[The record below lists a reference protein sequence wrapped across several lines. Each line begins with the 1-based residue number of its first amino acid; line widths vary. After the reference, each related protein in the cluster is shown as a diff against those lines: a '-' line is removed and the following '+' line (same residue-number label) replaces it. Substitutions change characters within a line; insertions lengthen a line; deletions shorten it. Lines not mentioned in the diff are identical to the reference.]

1 MIVPNEDNI
10 KILMARSL
18 NEEIRLMAENH
29 ENEVLPILRNM
40 ELSDETIYSI
50 VNADISTDNAKSLL
64 TKLKESV
71 QIDKISPEKTELI
84 ESIQNENL

>member
-1 MIVPNEDNI
+1 MIN
-10 KILMARSL
+10 KSL
-18 NEEIRLMAENH
+18 IEVIIFIAENY

-71 QIDKISPEKTELI
+71 QIDKINPEKTELI
-84 ESIQNENL
+84 ESIQN

>member
-1 MIVPNEDNI
+1 MIN
-10 KILMARSL
+10 KSL
-18 NEEIRLMAENH
+18 NEEIKLIAENY

-50 VNADISTDNAKSLL
+50 VNANISTDNAKSLL

>member
-1 MIVPNEDNI
+1 MIEPNEFNI
-10 KILMARSL
+10 RFLIEKSL
-18 NEEIRLMAENH
+18 DEEIKTLAE
-29 ENEVLPILRNM
+29 ENEKEVLPILENM

-50 VNADISTDNAKSLL
+50 VNTNISTDNAKSLL

-71 QIDKISPEKTELI
+71 QIDKINPEKTELI